1 MEEMSVSVK
10 VNLIYGL
17 FAQSI
22 TFLINIMMSFFL
34 PRSLGVEKY
43 AYWQLFIFYV
53 SYVCFFHFGLPDG
66 IYLINGGKKLEEL
79 DKNRIATQFRCMIF
93 FQSIIAFLIAT
104 IGCTV
109 VKEAF
114 RKHVILLTSI
124 YLLLVNFNN
133 FYGMVYQAV
142 NKAKWYSIGLLID
155 KLFFGCCITI
165 LLLKKEARFET
176 YIIAYCIGR
185 LLACF
190 YSFFKCKELLTA
202 KKQKNYSVLIDILS
216 NIKIG
221 SNLMLSVISSTLILG
236 VGRAFIDGKWGIKT
250 FGIFS
255 FALTLSNFILQFI
268 NQISIVLFPALRNIS
283 EENLG
288 IVYMRL
294 RRYIDV
300 VLGFIPIMYL
310 PLSFLVNKWLPQYQ
324 GSMKYLVFLLPIS
337 FFDGKMQM
345 LVTTYFKVL
354 RKEKLMLKINLGIL
368 TYSIVITGM
377 GVFFFEN
384 IWVATIGMISAIVIR
399 SMIAEF
405 FVEKELRIH
414 VAMLK
419 WIELLSFMLYWWG
432 MLLCEIKWT
441 LFLYGGCYIVI
452 NIWIYRKVKI
462 KNCR

>member
-34 PRSLGVEKY
+34 PQSLGIEKY

-53 SYVCFFHFGLPDG
+53 SYACFFHFGLPDG

-79 DKNRIATQFRCMIF
+79 DKNRISIQFRCMIF
-93 FQSIIAFLIAT
+93 FQSIIAFLIST

-142 NKAKWYSIGLLID
+142 NKAKWYSISLLID
-155 KLFFGCCITI
+155 KLFFGCCIAI
-165 LLLKKEARFET
+165 LLLKKEAQFEI
-176 YIIAYCIGR
+176 YIIAYCLGR

-202 KKQKNYSVLIDILS
+202 KKQKNHSVLVDVLS

-268 NQISIVLFPALRNIS
+268 NQVSIVLFPALRNIS
-283 EENLG
+283 EGNLV

-368 TYSIVITGM
+368 AYSIVITGM
-377 GVFFFEN
+377 GAFFFEN
-384 IWVATIGMISAIVIR
+384 IWVATIGIVSAIVIR

-405 FVEKELRIH
+405 FLEKELRIH
-414 VAMLK
+414 VETLK
-419 WIELLSFMLYWWG
+419 WMELLSIMVYWGG
-432 MLLCEIKWT
+432 MLLCGEKWA

-452 NIWIYRKVKI
+452 NIWSYRKVKI